1 MGVMYKGSDIHV
13 FIIRPSFRVSFSIR
27 SYKVFIHS
35 FIRSFVFCT
44 TYDPYENGDEQGV
57 CVEGK
62 PLAERPAPV
71 EGGMADGKGIG
82 NDQCLG
88 AKGEGARA
96 TV

>member
-1 MGVMYKGSDIHV
+1 MCSSFVHRFV
-13 FIIRPSFRVSFSIR
+13 FR
-27 SYKVFIHS
+27 SAFVHTKYL